1 MFAVSVSSEPT
12 LGGDLTSQNLEQT
25 ESTLPRAASDEA
37 RRGALIDRYVVIDL
51 AGAGAMGVVLAAY
64 DPELDRKVAVKL
76 LKFADETAR
85 TRLQREAQ
93 ALAKLQHHNVVT
105 VYDVGTHDGQLFM
118 AMEFVEGKTL
128 GRWMAEL
135 GHPQPWREVVRV
147 FGEAGEGLAAAHEA
161 GLVHRDF
168 KPENVMMSADGRV
181 RVMDFGLAR
190 TSNFD
195 AAELTAE
202 PASSSLSSSTSALTR
217 TLTQTGA
224 LMGTPAYM
232 SVEQF
237 EGKPATALSDQ
248 FSFCVALYQGLYGE
262 RPFSGATLGMLF
274 EGIGQGRIKAAPRG
288 SAVPPWLRK
297 VVVRGL
303 AAVPE
308 QRWPSMRALLD
319 ALADDPAD
327 RRRRWLAVTLTV
339 GLIGVAVWGVTH
351 AIGATSVCRGADR
364 KLQGVWDDDR
374 RAAVE
379 TAMLATNL
387 SYAPGTWER
396 VELRLDGYAEAWAAA
411 RTEAC
416 EATQRG
422 EQSEQLL
429 DLRMA
434 CLDRHLT
441 YLHATVEQLG
451 QADVTTVESAVA
463 AVARLPQISE
473 CANVEALTEES
484 TSPTPEVAALEQ
496 RLIAAEALENL
507 GKIEDALKLV
517 ETVVQEANNLE
528 DPRVRVHASQALGR
542 LQQFAGNYEAAA
554 TTLEQTYRAAIMTGM
569 LDEAATAARR
579 LIVVLGGARG
589 LARPR
594 DGRAWALHA
603 EVLTKAAGSEE
614 DYAQYE
620 IDIGELDTMDGEY
633 ASARTHY
640 ERALAIYEGLP
651 NGQYGVIGATTRLA
665 NAEIYVGDLAA
676 ARRHYERSLAILEQT
691 FDPTHPDIGRM
702 HLSLGDT
709 ALQEKRYPEA
719 RDSLQAALTIFEQ
732 ALGPGHPLVGYTM
745 GSLGYVESWEEN
757 HGVAR
762 KHLERAIALLEASV
776 GVDHYYYVEA
786 QSKMGSV
793 LHLAGDYADA
803 KEHYERARAGMER
816 TMGPDHPS
824 VGYVLLNLAEVAV
837 AQKEYELARTH
848 AEAALAIL
856 QPKLAA
862 DHPDIELLREIL
874 ADALRGLES
883 SL

>member
-1 MFAVSVSSEPT
+1 MMSAVVSEST
-12 LGGDLTSQNLEQT
+12 LGPDQTSPAGLEQT
-25 ESTLPRAASDEA
+25 EATLPRAESGEA
-37 RRGALIDRYVVIDL
+37 RRGALIDRYVVLDL

-64 DPELDRKVAVKL
+64 DPELDRKIAVKL
-76 LKFADETAR
+76 LKYADETAH

-105 VYDVGTHDGQLFM
+105 VYDVGSHDGQLFM

-128 GRWMAEL
+128 GRWMSEL
-135 GHPQPWREVVRV
+135 GHPHPWRAVVQV

-190 TSNFD
+190 TNFD
-195 AAELTAE
+195 AAELAPE
-202 PASSSLSSSTSALTR
+202 PASLSHSGSASALSR
-217 TLTQTGA
+217 TLTRTGA

-248 FSFCVALYQGLYGE
+248 FSFCVALYQALYGE
-262 RPFSGATLGMLF
+262 RPFSGATLGALF
-274 EGIGQGRIKAAPRG
+274 EGVREGRINAAPRG

-303 AAVPE
+303 AAIPE

-319 ALADDPAD
+319 ALAADPAD
-327 RRRRWLAVTLTV
+327 RRRKWMAVALAV
-339 GLIGVAVWGVTH
+339 GLLGVAVWGLSN
-351 AIGATSVCRGADR
+351 AIGSTNVCRGFDR
-364 KLQGVWDDDR
+364 KLEGVWDQER

-387 SYAPGTWER
+387 SYAPGTWQR
-396 VELRLDGYAEAWAAA
+396 VEQRLDAYAEAWAAA

-422 EQSEQLL
+422 EQSDELL

-441 YLHATVEQLG
+441 HLRATVEQLA
-451 QADVTTVESAVA
+451 QADATAVESAVA
-463 AVARLPQISE
+463 AVDGLPQISE
-473 CANVEALTEES
+473 CSDLEVLDES
-484 TSPTPEVAALEQ
+484 TSPSPEADALEQ
-496 RLIAAEALENL
+496 RLIAARALENL
-507 GKIEDALKLV
+507 GKIEDALQLV
-517 ETVVQEANNLE
+517 AAVVEEAEQLDDE
-528 DPRVRVHASQALGR
+528 RVRVHASQALGR
-542 LQQFAGNYEAAA
+542 LQQFAGDYEAAA
-554 TTLEQTYRAAIMTGM
+554 ATLEQTYRAAIMAGM
-569 LDEAATAARR
+569 FDEAATAARR
-579 LIVVLGGARG
+579 IIVVLGGARG
-589 LARPR
+589 LARPK

-633 ASARTHY
+633 ASARAHY

-651 NGQYGVIGATTRLA
+651 NGQYGVIAATTRLA
-665 NAEIYVGDLAA
+665 NAVGYAADFAA

-691 FDPTHPDIGRM
+691 LDPTHPDIGRM

-709 ALQEKRYPEA
+709 ALQEKRYTEA

-732 ALGPGHPLVGYTM
+732 ALGPEHPLVGYTL
-745 GSLGYVESWEEN
+745 GSLGYVEGWADN
-757 HGVAR
+757 PVVAR
-762 KHLERAIALLEASV
+762 KHLERAIALLEAAV
-776 GVDHYYYVEA
+776 GVDHYYYAEA
-786 QSKMGSV
+786 NSKMGSV
-793 LHLAGDYADA
+793 AQLAGDYAGA
-803 KEHYERARAGMER
+803 KEYYERARASMER

-824 VGYVLLNLAEVAV
+824 VGYVLLNLGEVAV
-837 AQKEYELARTH
+837 AQKDYALARTH

-856 QPKLAA
+856 QPKLAP
-862 DHPDIELLREIL
+862 DHPDIVLLQGIL
-874 ADALRGLES
+874 DKALRGLETQPE
-883 SL
+883 